1 MAYFI
6 KSYRQLINIED
17 NRDILEITYD
27 KYIEGFGYEQFTD
40 SFNTRLVSK
49 RFSNW
54 YDSDNKSIRYEQFL
68 DTMVFK
74 TTETIRKMA

>member
-49 RFSNW
+49 RFSNL
-54 YDSDNKSIRYEQFL
+54 S
-68 DTMVFK
+68 
-74 TTETIRKMA
+74 